1 MPREIHPGIHWIQE
15 FGPDRPGIA
24 KSLIDRGAHWY
35 RPGREIH
42 VPQNAFVF
50 AGERTLL
57 FDTLSPAASD
67 RILADLET
75 VLDGRALDYL
85 ALSHPDVPHAGNTF
99 RILERHP
106 GATLVAPRFGKT
118 HELYH
123 LEDAHKVGPGD
134 SLDLGGKRLHFHD
147 AAFLDAAMS
156 MWMTE
161 ETTGMLLPVDWMGLP
176 LMDGEGLLFADEFRS
191 PVDEDRYAEFHGRVM
206 FWMRYVNVARTQKE
220 IDLVLETYRPRM
232 IASAHGPVI
241 RQDVPRYFEM
251 MKEVVE
257 RVATGGRTG
266 VL

>member
-1 MPREIHPGIHWIQE
+1 M
-15 FGPDRPGIA
+15 
-24 KSLIDRGAHWY
+24 
-35 RPGREIH
+35 
-42 VPQNAFVF
+42 
-50 AGERTLL
+50 
-57 FDTLSPAASD
+57 
-67 RILADLET
+67 
-75 VLDGRALDYL
+75 
-85 ALSHPDVPHAGNTF
+85 
-99 RILERHP
+99 
-106 GATLVAPRFGKT
+106 
-118 HELYH
+118 
-123 LEDAHKVGPGD
+123 GPGD

-206 FWMRYVNVARTQKE
+206 FWMRYVDVARTQKE
-220 IDLVLETYRPRM
+220 IDLLLETYRPRM

-241 RQDVPRYFEM
+241 RADVPRYFEM
-251 MKEVVE
+251 MKDVVE

>member
-15 FGPDRPGIA
+15 LGPDRPGIA
-24 KSLIDRGAHWY
+24 RSLEQRGAGWY
-35 RPGREIH
+35 DPGRKIH
-42 VPQNAFVF
+42 VPQNAYLF

-57 FDTLSPAASD
+57 FDTLSPAAS
-67 RILADLET
+67 RQIIADLET
-75 VLDGRALDYL
+75 VLDGRSLDYL

-99 RILERHP
+99 RILERYP
-106 GATLVAPRFGKT
+106 GATLVAPRFGDT

-123 LEDAHKVGPGD
+123 LEAAHKVGPGD

-161 ETTGMLLPVDWMGLP
+161 EVSGMLLPVDWMGLP
-176 LMDGEGLLFADEFRS
+176 LMDGEELQFADEFLS
-191 PVDEDRYAEFHGRVM
+191 PVDVDRYVEFHGRVM
-206 FWMRYVNVARTQKE
+206 FWLRYVDVARTRRE
-220 IDLVLETYRPRM
+220 IDRLLDTFRPAM

-241 RQDVPRYFEM
+241 RSDVARYFEM
-251 MKEVVE
+251 MKAVVE

>member
-24 KSLIDRGAHWY
+24 KSLVEREARWY
-35 RPGREIH
+35 QPGREIH
-42 VPQNAFVF
+42 VPQNAFLF
-50 AGERTLL
+50 AGKRTLL
-57 FDTLSPAASD
+57 FDTLSPAGGEQ
-67 RILADLET
+67 IIADLEK
-75 VLDGRALDYL
+75 VLGGRPLDYL

-99 RILERHP
+99 RILERYP
-106 GATLVAPRFGKT
+106 EATLVAPRFGET

-123 LEDAHKVGPGD
+123 LEAAHKVGPGD
-134 SLDLGGKRLHFHD
+134 SLDLGGKRLHFHH

-161 ETTGMLLPVDWMGLP
+161 ENRGMLLPVDWMGLP

-191 PVDEDRYAEFHGRVM
+191 SVDVDRYAEFHGRVM
-206 FWMRYVNVARTQKE
+206 FWLRYVDVARTQRE
-220 IDLVLETYRPRM
+220 IDMLLETYQPAM
-232 IASAHGPVI
+232 VASAHGPVI
-241 RQDVPRYFEM
+241 REDVPRHFEM

>member
-15 FGPDRPGIA
+15 LGPDRPGIA
-24 KSLIDRGAHWY
+24 RSLEERRAGWY
-35 RPGREIH
+35 DPGRRIH
-42 VPQNAFVF
+42 VPQNAYLF

-57 FDTLSPAASD
+57 FDTLSPAAGAQ
-67 RILADLET
+67 ILEDLDA
-75 VLDGRALDYL
+75 VLDGRPLDFL

-99 RILERHP
+99 RILDRHP
-106 GATLVAPRFGKT
+106 GAALVAPGFGRT

-134 SLDLGGKRLHFHD
+134 SLDLGGKRLHFRE

-176 LMDGEGLLFADEFRS
+176 LMDGEGLLFADEFLS
-191 PVDEDRYAEFHGRVM
+191 PVDVDRYAEFHGRVM
-206 FWMRYVNVARTQKE
+206 FWFRYVDVARTQAE
-220 IDLVLETYRPRM
+220 IDALLEAYRPEM
-232 IASAHGPVI
+232 IGSAHGPVI
-241 RQDVPRYFEM
+241 REDLPRYFEM
-251 MKEVVE
+251 MKAVVE